1 MSNYWDDYLAR
12 RPWALGGNRAIEFD
26 RALAANGIL
35 LPKPKSPDLSLSTVK
50 QPKPARP
57 VRELTKLD
65 LTMPLAVWLIATV
78 ALHRQLGFWT
88 SKLIAH
94 GSLGVS

>member
-1 MSNYWDDYLAR
+1 MSNYWDDCLAR
-12 RPWALGGNRAIEFD
+12 RPWTLGGIE
-26 RALAANGIL
+26 R
-35 LPKPKSPDLSLSTVK
+35 LSLIVRSLQTVFFSRNRNHPVK